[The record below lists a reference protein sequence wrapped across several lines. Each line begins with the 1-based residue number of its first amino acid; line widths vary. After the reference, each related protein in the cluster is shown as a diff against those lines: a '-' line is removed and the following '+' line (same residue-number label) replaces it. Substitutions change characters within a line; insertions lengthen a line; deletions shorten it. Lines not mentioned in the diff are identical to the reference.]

1 MNIKTKGAI
10 CGVTAAVAYG
20 TNPLFSLNLFEEGM
34 DVESVLFYRF
44 FFAAI
49 ILAAVLR
56 LRGVSIGISRRETI
70 PVLLAGIIFAL
81 SSQTLYQSFL
91 YMDAGIACSI
101 LFIYPILVAVIMT
114 LFFHERASLLTYGC
128 IAMAMVGIAM
138 LYKGDGDV
146 NLSTVGLL
154 LVVASSLC
162 YSVYIVGVDNSMLCK
177 VPSARMTLWV
187 LVAGTVMFFVFTGF
201 GTRLHAVPST
211 LAGWVNVVGVALV
224 PTIIPILFINISIKS
239 IGPTYSAIIGAL
251 EPVTALVIGVMV
263 FGEQLTGRIVVGALL
278 IFTSVILIVAR
289 PLLVKAIPH
298 SSYAGVRHCVHR
310 HHNGS
315 RGRDTDI
322 PQPLSQE

>member
-1 MNIKTKGAI
+1 MNVKTKGAI

-56 LRGVSIGISRRETI
+56 LRGVSIGISRREAG

-101 LFIYPILVAVIMT
+101 LFVYPILVAVIMT

-128 IAMAMVGIAM
+128 IAMATVGIAM

-146 NLSTVGLL
+146 NLSTAGLL

-187 LVAGTVMFFVFTGF
+187 LVAGTIMFFVFTGF
-201 GTRLHAVPST
+201 GMHLHAVPPT

-263 FGEQLTGRIVVGALL
+263 FGEQLTGRIVVGVLL

-289 PLLVKAIPH
+289 PLLAKAIPH
-298 SSYAGVRHCVHR
+298 SSHAGVRHCVRR
-310 HHNGS
+310 HHSGS
-315 RGRDTDI
+315 HGRDTDT
-322 PQPLSQE
+322 PRPLSQE

>member
-1 MNIKTKGAI
+1 MNVKTKGAI

-49 ILAAVLR
+49 ILAAVLL
-56 LRGVSIGISRRETI
+56 LRGVSIGISRREAG

-101 LFIYPILVAVIMT
+101 LFVYPILVAVIMT

-128 IAMAMVGIAM
+128 IAMATVGIAM

-146 NLSTVGLL
+146 NLSTAGLL

-187 LVAGTVMFFVFTGF
+187 LVAGTIMFFVFTGF
-201 GTRLHAVPST
+201 GMRLHAVPPT

-239 IGPTYSAIIGAL
+239 IGPTFSAIIGAL

-289 PLLVKAIPH
+289 PLLAKAIPH
-298 SSYAGVRHCVHR
+298 SSHAGVRHSVRR
-310 HHNGS
+310 HHSGS
-315 RGRDTDI
+315 HGRDTDT
-322 PQPLSQE
+322 PRPLSQE

>member
-1 MNIKTKGAI
+1 MNVKTKGAI

-56 LRGVSIGISRRETI
+56 LRGVSIGISRREAG

-101 LFIYPILVAVIMT
+101 LFVYPILVAVIMT

-128 IAMAMVGIAM
+128 IAMATVGIAM

-146 NLSTVGLL
+146 NLSTAGLL

-187 LVAGTVMFFVFTGF
+187 LVAGTIMFFVFTGF
-201 GTRLHAVPST
+201 GMRLHAVPPT

-289 PLLVKAIPH
+289 PLLAKAIPH
-298 SSYAGVRHCVHR
+298 SSHAGVRHSVRR
-310 HHNGS
+310 HHSGS
-315 RGRDTDI
+315 HGRDTDT
-322 PQPLSQE
+322 PRPLSQE

>member
-1 MNIKTKGAI
+1 MNVKTKGAI

-56 LRGVSIGISRRETI
+56 LRGVSIGISRREAG

-101 LFIYPILVAVIMT
+101 LFVYPILVAVIMT

-128 IAMAMVGIAM
+128 IAMATVGIAM

-146 NLSTVGLL
+146 NLSTAGLL

-187 LVAGTVMFFVFTGF
+187 QVAGTIMFFVFTGF
-201 GTRLHAVPST
+201 GMRLHAVPPT

-289 PLLVKAIPH
+289 PLLAKAIPH
-298 SSYAGVRHCVHR
+298 SSHAGVRHSVRR
-310 HHNGS
+310 HHSGS
-315 RGRDTDI
+315 HGRDTDT
-322 PQPLSQE
+322 PRPLSQE